1 MNVKL
6 VSADR
11 KVSKLCEVEPG
22 TFPEYGT
29 WDKLPEDETDW
40 DEDWEADEVGPWRW
54 VSFTPKGTTHY
65 YVIATSGDIWLQDD
79 HGGTLERVR

>member
-29 WDKLPEDETDW
+29 WDDLPESFDYEEWETDG
-40 DEDWEADEVGPWRW
+40 DGPFRW
-54 VSFTPKGTTHY
+54 VEFTPRGSEVSWTL
-65 YVIATSGDIWLQDD
+65 ATSGDIWLQDD